1 MLRCEQLSSDHQDG
15 MRGRVK
21 CHQHSSVFSLFKFKS
36 LCVRQGENRDF
47 DTYKEVKKYENIII
61 EKVVKS
67 FYGGFVVS
75 LIKKGICPKFKNMT
89 K

>member
-1 MLRCEQLSSDHQDG
+1 MEWEVELSVISIAVYFH
-15 MRGRVK
+15 
-21 CHQHSSVFSLFKFKS
+21 CLSLKV
-36 LCVRQGENRDF
+36 CVRQGENRDF

-75 LIKKGICPKFKNMT
+75 LIKKGICPKFKIWPKDIT
-89 K
+89 VPIV